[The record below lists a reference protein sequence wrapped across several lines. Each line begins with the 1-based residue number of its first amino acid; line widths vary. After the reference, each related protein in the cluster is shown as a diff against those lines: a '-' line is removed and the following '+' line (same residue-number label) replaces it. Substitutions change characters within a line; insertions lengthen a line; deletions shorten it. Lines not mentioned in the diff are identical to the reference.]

1 MRPLQVSVAALPV
14 LEKHTVPAPYFCGK
28 APSTAALMTPRALG
42 FPPSPLV
49 VGPQTPSQNI
59 ETKEPPSF
67 LMGGWTVETQ
77 H

>member
-28 APSTAALMTPRALG
+28 VSSTAALMTPCAPS
-42 FPPSPLV
+42 FPLSPLF

-59 ETKEPPSF
+59 KTKDPPSL
-67 LMGGWTVETQ
+67 LMGGWNVETQ